1 MSKKMKHTALAA
13 AIALALSSNFAFAM
27 PSGGEVASGTV
38 EGLTNGTVASG
49 GTLKA
54 TTNAIINWNSFDIA
68 KGESLTLDTSKA
80 FMLNRVTGS
89 MPTTIAGILKQTGDN
104 SAIVINP
111 YGFTFSGT
119 SSIDANNLI
128 VSTLALSD
136 SDFNSLVAG
145 KQVTF
150 SSKSVNNGLTTSG
163 DISFDSGAKV
173 NTTSLFVVA
182 GSTVTVADGVTFSVD
197 GATDDVMIEDLAAKS
212 FQFTP
217 KSKSEVQDVMGNTT
231 TEGTQ
236 GDTARG
242 NINCFSGSFDNT
254 SSTENTNF
262 HIDGGFTLVTNANI
276 KMNKLSELYVTAGQ
290 MNGDTGTAAT
300 NNILTVSGST
310 ITGGKDIDLFGGI
323 TYLSDSTIIT
333 DADTSM
339 ISVLAG
345 TSVKMEPNGD
355 YEEGDSDAWEQLAV
369 ATAGEDNKVTVGS
382 STIQN
387 KDGEITIIG
396 GDADLMGAKVTSND
410 TVAVAAIKKD
420 YSSMS
425 DFPANLST
433 GDVTL
438 EEDLKGN
445 TTSITTNYLGLFG
458 NTVQRTKAT
467 TLKYNEKEADI
478 ADSTYNG
485 KTNSTIKIMDADDPT
500 PTPTPDPD
508 PTPTPTPDPTPT
520 PTPDPTP
527 TTKDD
532 PVSVSAQVTTNNI
545 VTSAT
550 TQATSSTSSLTT
562 SADTSASTGSVATTD
577 TSATSTKSSDS
588 TRVADGVTSDGTVSS
603 DTSSTGSAV
612 PTIPTLSSTVTSSVN
627 SALTQGNAQF
637 QSFVQENMNR
647 GYNAMQEVLMAGTP
661 EQRMAK
667 ATALVKQ
674 IDEDKSMDEGAKLAQ
689 AYGMMRAVNEN
700 TKMGAEEK
708 AALKGMIASSFK
720 SLSSSVQG
728 YLMSVANSAAQRNA

>member
-68 KGESLTLDTSKA
+68 KGESLTLDTSSA

-89 MPTTIAGILKQTGDN
+89 MPTTIDGILKQVGSN

-136 SDFNSLVAG
+136 NDFNSMAGG

-150 SSKSVNNGLTTSG
+150 TSQNVNNGMTTSG
-163 DISFDSGAKV
+163 DISFDAGAKV

-236 GDTARG
+236 GDTASG
-242 NINCFSGSFDNT
+242 NLNGFSGSFDNT

-262 HIDGGFTLVTNANI
+262 HIDGGSTLVTNANI

-300 NNILTVSGST
+300 NNILNVSGST

-323 TYLSDSTIIT
+323 TNLSDSTITT
-333 DADTSM
+333 DANTSM
-339 ISVLAG
+339 ISVMAG
-345 TSVKMEPNGD
+345 TSVKPNED
-355 YEEGDSDAWEQLAV
+355 YKDSDGEAWGQLTV

-396 GDADLMGAKVTSND
+396 GDADLMDAKVTSDD
-410 TVAVAAIKKD
+410 TVAVAAIKKS
-420 YSSMS
+420 YSEKT

-438 EEDLKGN
+438 EDDLKGN
-445 TTSITTNYLGLFG
+445 GTSITTNYLGLFG
-458 NTVQRTKAT
+458 NTVQKTKAT
-467 TLKYNEKEADI
+467 TLTYKEADI
-478 ADSTYNG
+478 VDSTYNG

-520 PTPDPTP
+520 PT
-527 TTKDD
+527 TKDD

-550 TQATSSTSSLTT
+550 TQATSTTSSLTT

-612 PTIPTLSSTVTSSVN
+612 PTIPTLSSAVTSSVN

>member
-136 SDFNSLVAG
+136 SDFNSLAAG

-150 SSKSVNNGLTTSG
+150 ASQSVNNGLTTSG

-231 TEGTQ
+231 TEGTT
-236 GDTARG
+236 GDTANG
-242 NINCFSGSFDNT
+242 NINRFSGSFDNT
-254 SSTENTNF
+254 SSDQNTNF
-262 HIDGGFTLVTNANI
+262 HIDGGFTQVLNANI

-290 MNGDTGTAAT
+290 MNGDTGTATT
-300 NNILTVSGST
+300 NNTLNVSGST

-323 TYLSDSTIIT
+323 TNLSDSTITT
-333 DADTSM
+333 DANTSM
-339 ISVLAG
+339 ISVMAG
-345 TSVKMEPNGD
+345 TSVKMEPNED
-355 YEEGDSDAWEQLAV
+355 YKDSDGDAWEQLAV
-369 ATAGEDNKVTVGS
+369 ATAGEDNKVTVAS
-382 STIQN
+382 STLQN

-396 GDADLMGAKVTSND
+396 GDADLKGAKVTSND

-438 EEDLKGN
+438 KEDLKGN

-485 KTNSTIKIMDADDPT
+485 KTNSTIKIMDDEPT
-500 PTPTPDPD
+500 PGPTPKEEPVAV
-508 PTPTPTPDPTPT
+508 PT
-520 PTPDPTP
+520 
-527 TTKDD
+527 
-532 PVSVSAQVTTNNI
+532 QVTTDNI

-550 TQATSSTSSLTT
+550 TQATTATTSLTG
-562 SADTSASTGSVATTD
+562 DSTTNTGAGSVATTD
-577 TSATSTKSSDS
+577 TSATTSTSSSDS
-588 TRVADGVTSDGTVSS
+588 TSVADGVTSSDGAVSS
-603 DTSSTGSAV
+603 NTSSTGSAA
-612 PTIPTLSSTVTSSVN
+612 PTIPTLSSAVTSSVN

-637 QSFVQENMNR
+637 QSFVQENVER
-647 GYNAMQEVLMAGTP
+647 GYSAMADVLTARTP
-661 EQRMAK
+661 EQRMEKAK
-667 ATALVKQ
+667 ALVSS
-674 IDEDKSMDEGAKLAQ
+674 IDENKSMDEGAKLAQ
-689 AYGMMRAVNEN
+689 AYGMMRAVNDN
-700 TKMGAEEK
+700 QQMGEQEK
-708 AALKGMIASSFK
+708 SALRSMIASSFK
-720 SLSSSVQG
+720 SLSTNVQS
-728 YLMSVANSAAQRNA
+728 YLMSVANNAAQRNA

>member
-27 PSGGEVASGTV
+27 PSGATVATGADSV
-38 EGLTNGTVASG
+38 SGLTADGTIASG

-54 TTNAIINWNSFDIA
+54 LKNAIINWNSFDIV
-68 KGESLTLDTSKA
+68 KGESLTLDTSSA

-89 MPTTIAGILKQTGDN
+89 MPTTIDGILKQVGSN

-136 SDFNSLVAG
+136 NDFNSMAGG

-150 SSKSVNNGLTTSG
+150 TSQNVNNGMTTSG
-163 DISFDSGAKV
+163 DISFDAGAKV

-236 GDTARG
+236 GDTASG
-242 NINCFSGSFDNT
+242 NINWFSGSFDNT

-300 NNILTVSGST
+300 NNILNVSGST

-323 TYLSDSTIIT
+323 TNLSDSTIIT

-355 YEEGDSDAWEQLAV
+355 YKEGDSDAWEQLAV
-369 ATAGEDNKVTVGS
+369 ATAGEDNKVTVAS
-382 STIQN
+382 STLQN

-485 KTNSTIKIMDADDPT
+485 KTNSTIKIMDDEPTPTPDPT

-508 PTPTPTPDPTPT
+508 PTPTPGPTPKEEPVAV
-520 PTPDPTP
+520 PT
-527 TTKDD
+527 
-532 PVSVSAQVTTNNI
+532 QVTTDNI

-550 TQATSSTSSLTT
+550 TQATTATTSLTG
-562 SADTSASTGSVATTD
+562 DSTTNTGAGSVATTD
-577 TSATSTKSSDS
+577 TSATTSTSSSDS
-588 TRVADGVTSDGTVSS
+588 TSVADGVTSSDGAVSS
-603 DTSSTGSAV
+603 NTSSTGSAV
-612 PTIPTLSSTVTSSVN
+612 PTIPTLSSAVTSSVN
-627 SALTQGNAQF
+627 SALMQGNAQF
-637 QSFVQENMNR
+637 QSFVQENVER
-647 GYNAMQEVLMAGTP
+647 GYSAMADVLTARTP
-661 EQRMAK
+661 EQRMEKAK
-667 ATALVKQ
+667 ALVSS
-674 IDEDKSMDEGAKLAQ
+674 IDENKSMDEGAKLAR
-689 AYGMMRAVNEN
+689 AYGMMRAVNDN
-700 TKMGAEEK
+700 QQMGEQEK
-708 AALKGMIASSFK
+708 SALRSMIASSFK
-720 SLSSSVQG
+720 SLSTNVQS
-728 YLMSVANSAAQRNA
+728 YLMSVANNAAQRNA

>member
-68 KGESLTLDTSKA
+68 KGESLTLDTSSA

-89 MPTTIAGILKQTGDN
+89 MPTTIDGILKQVGSN

-136 SDFNSLVAG
+136 NDFNSMAGG

-150 SSKSVNNGLTTSG
+150 TSQNVNNGMTTSG
-163 DISFDSGAKV
+163 DISFDAGAKV

-236 GDTARG
+236 GDTASG
-242 NINCFSGSFDNT
+242 NINWFSGSFDNT

-300 NNILTVSGST
+300 NNILNVSGST

-323 TYLSDSTIIT
+323 TNLSDSTIIT

-355 YEEGDSDAWEQLAV
+355 YKEGDSDAWEQLAV
-369 ATAGEDNKVTVGS
+369 ATAGEDNKVTVAS
-382 STIQN
+382 STLQN

-396 GDADLMGAKVTSND
+396 GDAYLVGAKVTSND

-438 EEDLKGN
+438 AEDLKGN

-588 TRVADGVTSDGTVSS
+588 TSVADGVTSDGTVSS

>member
-136 SDFNSLVAG
+136 SDFNSLAAG

-150 SSKSVNNGLTTSG
+150 ASQSVNNGLTTSG

-231 TEGTQ
+231 TEGTT
-236 GDTARG
+236 GDTANG
-242 NINCFSGSFDNT
+242 NINRFSGSFDNT
-254 SSTENTNF
+254 SSDQNTNF
-262 HIDGGFTLVTNANI
+262 HIDGGFTQVLNANI

-290 MNGDTGTAAT
+290 MNGDTGTATT
-300 NNILTVSGST
+300 NNTLNVSGST

-323 TYLSDSTIIT
+323 TNLSDSTITT
-333 DADTSM
+333 DANTSM
-339 ISVLAG
+339 ISVMAG
-345 TSVKMEPNGD
+345 TSVKMEPNED
-355 YEEGDSDAWEQLAV
+355 YKDSDGEAWGQLTV
-369 ATAGEDNKVTVGS
+369 ATAGEDNKVKVGS

-396 GDADLMGAKVTSND
+396 GDADLMDAKVTSDD
-410 TVAVAAIKKD
+410 TVAVAAIKKS
-420 YSSMS
+420 YSEKT

-438 EEDLKGN
+438 EDDLKGN
-445 TTSITTNYLGLFG
+445 GTSITTNYLGLFG
-458 NTVQRTKAT
+458 NTVQKTKAT
-467 TLKYNEKEADI
+467 TLTYKEADI
-478 ADSTYNG
+478 VDSTYNG

-550 TQATSSTSSLTT
+550 TQATSTTSSLTT

-612 PTIPTLSSTVTSSVN
+612 PTIPTLSSAVTSSVN